1 MKKILYLSAALSLF
15 IFFSCASSPEKSGNG
30 EVIEQP
36 DLTEENNQKEDEG
49 LADSS
54 LTEQKAQD
62 ENSENQNISENSE
75 NGDSEQIDSE
85 ENQEDFSEK
94 VEAEELPELPPLEE
108 NEEENLPLLPS
119 EPDIP
124 DVNQAENKNEENT
137 HLYQGEEGVEEA
149 SSENGSDS
157 SSEGPEE
164 NSSEENTPSSMENEN
179 TEDNG
184 DNGEGDAAD
193 ETPSD
198 EGDSENTESD
208 SEDESELNEEEQ
220 EEEKVIVP
228 SRSLTVP
235 QSQLIDITYPGKGW
249 IYQGC
254 IDEEGQVDVRNRYFV
269 FSGRKLG
276 GENTTFTLRSRNSGK
291 YLLHFYKNDAL
302 SGTYIDDYLL
312 IEVTKGYSD
321 NQNHVKAPDYALLV
335 PPKPTITAESLKEKR
350 LKEEREKEAA
360 LEKENQSDEN
370 KDGKKASKSQNESKI
385 ESLSSSNE
393 KAEENDGSSL
403 KTVIQDSGEKQTET
417 SSYSKSIE
425 RENSSS
431 QKTSEESQP
440 DSGEDNLVE
449 EINYSPDEL
458 LKEAQNAYNSKKY
471 RDALSLVDKFLEIAV
486 SRIDEGLFL
495 KGKTLETKSQ
505 VQNVKEAVRIYDL
518 LLENYPQSLLWE
530 EAKKRSIFLKR
541 FYINIR

>member
-36 DLTEENNQKEDEG
+36 NLTEENNQKEDEG
-49 LADSS
+49 LTDSS
-54 LTEQKAQD
+54 LTEQKDQD
-62 ENSENQNISENSE
+62 ENSENQNISENLD

-85 ENQEDFSEK
+85 ENWEDFSEK

-124 DVNQAENKNEENT
+124 DVNQSENKNEDNT

-157 SSEGPEE
+157 SSEGLEE

-184 DNGEGDAAD
+184 EGDTSD

-198 EGDSENTESD
+198 EGDSDNTESD

-220 EEEKVIVP
+220 AEEKVIVP

-276 GENTTFTLRSRNSGK
+276 GENTTFTLRSRNPGK

-312 IEVTKGYSD
+312 IEVTNGYSD

-370 KDGKKASKSQNESKI
+370 KDGKKASKGQNESKI

-393 KAEENDGSSL
+393 KTEENDGSSL

-417 SSYSKSIE
+417 SSYSKSVE
-425 RENSSS
+425 RENSSG

>member
-15 IFFSCASSPEKSGNG
+15 IFFSCASSPDNKGNG

-36 DLTEENNQKEDEG
+36 ELTEENNQENGENQD
-49 LADSS
+49 LPDSS
-54 LTEQKAQD
+54 IQEGQD
-62 ENSENQNISENSE
+62 QNSENQNSSEKTE
-75 NGDSEQIDSE
+75 DGDSEANVSE
-85 ENQEDFSEK
+85 ENQEDFTEK
-94 VEAEELPELPPLEE
+94 VEVEELPELPPFEE
-108 NEEENLPLLPS
+108 DEEESLPVLPS
-119 EPDIP
+119 EPDVP
-124 DVNQAENKNEENT
+124 DVGQAENETENQAENNKDEKT
-137 HLYQGEEGVEEA
+137 DSYHGEEGVDE
-149 SSENGSDS
+149 SSENESSSSDS
-157 SSEGPEE
+157 QDGKD
-164 NSSEENTPSSMENEN
+164 SEEESSLDNEN
-179 TEDNG
+179 TEES
-184 DNGEGDAAD
+184 GEDGQKNSS
-193 ETPSD
+193 E
-198 EGDSENTESD
+198 EGDSENAETEG
-208 SEDESELNEEEQ
+208 EDESQTDEEDQ
-220 EEEKVIVP
+220 EEEKVIIP

-276 GENTTFTLRSRNSGK
+276 GENTTFTLRSRNPGK
-291 YLLHFYKNDAL
+291 YLLHFYKNDPL

-350 LKEEREKEAA
+350 LQEEKEKAAA
-360 LEKENQSDEN
+360 LEKENQTEET
-370 KDGKKASKSQNESKI
+370 KDGKKSSKVQTESKI
-385 ESLSSSNE
+385 ESLSSSGE
-393 KAEENDGSSL
+393 KSEENDGSAL
-403 KTVIQDSGEKQTET
+403 KTVIQDSGEKPAET

-425 RENSSS
+425 RENSSG

-541 FYINIR
+541 FYIYIR